1 MPCGTRT
8 IPKPLCVTVTDD
20 NDRQFARETKNNH
33 F

>member
-1 MPCGTRT
+1 MPFGTLR
-8 IPKPLCVTVTDD
+8 IAKPLCVTVTDD